1 MKMAEEPMKNQKPVV
16 LKTPQSI
23 VHIKHTISLRQYKY
37 WVLLLRFY
45 REFFELKEESNKKGF
60 YCVPIAKISDYMG
73 YNPMKTELK
82 ADFEALRKE
91 PIIINF
97 LDKDGKKAT
106 GGMGFI
112 SEWEITSKT
121 IAFKIPS
128 FLEEVMRGEN
138 EATRIFQLLNW
149 SIFNSF
155 NGKYEAIIYKLCK
168 DYIGVGRTPY
178 MTIAEYRDYIGLKEN
193 EYTETRD
200 FTKRCISNPVI
211 SINKN
216 EMSDIEVSI
225 EFKRTGRKVEGLYF
239 KAKERKQ
246 TSLPFP
252 EFEPHKAFSF
262 AKVAISIQDQNK
274 YLEAMLP
281 EEIEATIQRA
291 NEYGESIKAK
301 GQKVQMGGIYHK
313 AFLERWGVQYLDQHK
328 AEKAETVKKLEAR
341 KEQDTQAQAKK
352 TIAAQVTQDKKALFQ
367 KAFNN
372 FLLLP
377 ENKQEELKQAFF
389 EKSDSTIKAQIKNAQ
404 NKQTDIFTSPL
415 VASPFKVFLVENG
428 F

>member
-1 MKMAEEPMKNQKPVV
+1 MTEKPVKNKKAIV

-23 VHIKHTISLRQYKY
+23 VHIKHTVSLRQYKY

-45 REFFELKEESNKKGF
+45 REFFELQEHPNKKGF
-60 YCVPIAKISDYMG
+60 YCVPIARISDYMG
-73 YNPMKTELK
+73 YEPMKAELK

-97 LDKDGKKAT
+97 FDKDGKKVT

-128 FLEEVMRGEN
+128 FLECVMRGEN
-138 EATRIFQLLNW
+138 EATKIFQLLNW

-168 DYIGVGRTPY
+168 DYIGVCRTPY
-178 MTIAEYRDYIGLKEN
+178 MTVQEYRDYIGLKEN
-193 EYTETRD
+193 EYTSTDD
-200 FTKRCISNPVI
+200 FNKRCIKNPII

-216 EMSDIEVSI
+216 EMSDIEVSV

-246 TSLPFP
+246 TALPFP
-252 EFEPHKAFSF
+252 EFEPHKAFSL

-274 YLEAMLP
+274 YLEIMPP
-281 EEIEATIQRA
+281 EEIEATILRA
-291 NEYGESIKAK
+291 NEYGDCIKAK
-301 GQKVQMGGIYHK
+301 GQTVRMAAIYHK
-313 AFLERWGVQYLDQHK
+313 AFLERWGVQYLEQRK
-328 AEKAETVKKLEAR
+328 AEKAEAAKKLEAR
-341 KEQDTQAQAKK
+341 KEQDSLAHAKK
-352 TIAAQVTQDKKALFQ
+352 TTAEQGAQDKKALFQ
-367 KAFNN
+367 KAFND

-377 ENKQEELKQAFF
+377 ENEQEALKQAFF
-389 EKSDSTIKAQIKNAQ
+389 EQADLVIKTKIKEEQ
-404 NKQTDIFTSPL
+404 RKGVDIFASPL
-415 VASPFKVFLVENG
+415 VSSPFKVFLVENK

>member
-1 MKMAEEPMKNQKPVV
+1 MAEKPMKNQKPVV

-23 VHIKHTISLRQYKY
+23 IHIKHTVSLRQYKY

-45 REFFELKEESNKKGF
+45 REFFELDEKPDDDGL
-60 YCVPIAKISDYMG
+60 YVVPLAKISSYMG
-73 YNPMKTELK
+73 YEPMKTELK
-82 ADFEALRKE
+82 SDFMALRNE
-91 PIIINF
+91 PITINY

-106 GGMGFI
+106 HGMGFI
-112 SEWEITSKT
+112 SEWKITSKT
-121 IAFKIPS
+121 VAFKIPS
-128 FLEEVMRGEN
+128 FLEKVMRGDE
-138 EATRIFQLLNW
+138 EAAKIFQLLNW

-178 MTIAEYRDYIGLKEN
+178 MTIAEYRDYVGLKEN

-216 EMSDIEVSI
+216 EISDIAVSV

-252 EFEPHKAFSF
+252 EFEPHKAFAF

-274 YLEAMLP
+274 YLEAVSP

-313 AFLERWGVQYLDQHK
+313 AFSERWGVQYLEQHQAEQAATKQAIDAKKQQDQ
-328 AEKAETVKKLEAR
+328 LE
-341 KEQDTQAQAKK
+341 QAKK
-352 TIAAQVTQDKKALFQ
+352 TTAEQVTQDKKAMFQ
-367 KAFNN
+367 KAFND

-377 ENKQEELKQAFF
+377 ENQQEKLKQAFF
-389 EKSDSTIKAQIKNAQ
+389 EQADSAIQAKINDAQR
-404 NKQTDIFTSPL
+404 KQIDIFTSPL
-415 VASPFKVFLVENG
+415 VSSPFKVFLLARGVR
-428 F
+428 

>member
-1 MKMAEEPMKNQKPVV
+1 MTKQPIKNQKLVV

-23 VHIKHTISLRQYKY
+23 VHIKHTVSLRQYKY

-45 REFFELKEESNKKGF
+45 REFFEAGEEPDKDGF
-60 YCVPIAKISDYMG
+60 YSVPIAKMSDYMG
-73 YNPMKTELK
+73 YEPMKAELK

-106 GGMGFI
+106 QGMGFI
-112 SEWEITSKT
+112 SEWKITSKT

-138 EATRIFQLLNW
+138 EAIKIFQLLNW

-200 FTKRCISNPVI
+200 FTKRCISTPII

-216 EMSDIEVSI
+216 EISDIEVSV
-225 EFKRTGRKVEGLYF
+225 EYKRTGRKVDGLYF

-252 EFEPHKAFSF
+252 EFEPHKAFAF
-262 AKVAISIQDQNK
+262 AKVAISIQDQHK
-274 YLEAMLP
+274 YLEAMPP

-291 NEYGESIKAK
+291 NEYADNIKAK

-313 AFLERWGVQYLDQHK
+313 AFLEHWGIQQLAQHQAEQTATKQAIDTKKQQVQQ
-328 AEKAETVKKLEAR
+328 E
-341 KEQDTQAQAKK
+341 QAKK
-352 TIAAQVTQDKKALFQ
+352 TKAEQAAQDKKARFQ
-367 KAFNN
+367 KAFND

-377 ENKQEELKQAFF
+377 EKQQEELKQLFF
-389 EKSDSTIKAQIKNAQ
+389 EKTDSVVKTQIKDAQ
-404 NKQTDIFTSPL
+404 RKGIDIFTSPL
-415 VASPFKVFLVENG
+415 VSSPFKVFLVENG

>member
-1 MKMAEEPMKNQKPVV
+1 MKNNKPVI
-16 LKTPQSI
+16 LKAPQSI

-37 WVLLLRFY
+37 WVLMLRFY
-45 REFFELKEESNKKGF
+45 REFFELNEKPDDDGF
-60 YCVPIAKISDYMG
+60 YVVQLAKISSYMG
-73 YNPMKTELK
+73 YEPMKTELK
-82 ADFEALRKE
+82 SDFMALRNE
-91 PIIINF
+91 PITINY

-106 GGMGFI
+106 HGMGFI
-112 SEWEITSKT
+112 SEWKITSKT
-121 IAFKIPS
+121 VAFKIPS
-128 FLEEVMRGEN
+128 FLEKVMRGDD
-138 EATRIFQLLNW
+138 EASKIFQLLNW

-178 MTIAEYRDYIGLKEN
+178 MTVEEYREYIGLKEN
-193 EYTETRD
+193 EY
-200 FTKRCISNPVI
+200 NPFSRLNEWTI
-211 SINKN
+211 TTPIKAINKN
-216 EMSDIEVSI
+216 ELSDISVSV
-225 EFKRTGRKVEGLYF
+225 EYKRTGRKVEGLYF

-252 EFEPHKAFSF
+252 EFEPHKAFAF

-301 GQKVQMGGIYHK
+301 GQKIQMGGIYHK

-328 AEKAETVKKLEAR
+328 AEKADAVKKLESR

-352 TIAAQVTQDKKALFQ
+352 TTAAQVTQDKKALFQ

-389 EKSDSTIKAQIKNAQ
+389 EKADSAIKTKIKDAQR
-404 NKQTDIFTSPL
+404 KQTDIFTSPL

>member
-1 MKMAEEPMKNQKPVV
+1 MGYDPMK
-16 LKTPQSI
+16 
-23 VHIKHTISLRQYKY
+23 
-37 WVLLLRFY
+37 
-45 REFFELKEESNKKGF
+45 
-60 YCVPIAKISDYMG
+60 A
-73 YNPMKTELK
+73 ELK

-97 LDKDGKKAT
+97 LDKDGKKTT

-138 EATRIFQLLNW
+138 EAKRIFQLLNW

-178 MTIAEYRDYIGLKEN
+178 MTTNEYRDYIGLKEN
-193 EYTETRD
+193 EYTKFKELNRWTI
-200 FTKRCISNPVI
+200 TNPI
-211 SINKN
+211 KAINEN

-352 TIAAQVTQDKKALFQ
+352 TIAAQVTQDKKDLFQ

-404 NKQTDIFTSPL
+404 NKQTDIFTSPF

>member
-1 MKMAEEPMKNQKPVV
+1 MKNQKPIV

-23 VHIKHTISLRQYKY
+23 VHIKHTVSLRQYKY

-45 REFFELKEESNKKGF
+45 REFFEVGEEPDSKGF
-60 YCVPIAKISDYMG
+60 YNVPIAKMSDYMG
-73 YNPMKTELK
+73 YEPMKAELK

-106 GGMGFI
+106 QGMGFI
-112 SEWEITSKT
+112 SEWKITSKT

-138 EATRIFQLLNW
+138 EAIKIFQLLNW

-168 DYIGVGRTPY
+168 DYIGIGRTPY
-178 MTIAEYRDYIGLKEN
+178 MTITEYRDYIGLKEN
-193 EYTETRD
+193 EY
-200 FTKRCISNPVI
+200 NPFSRLNEWTI
-211 SINKN
+211 TNPIKAINKN
-216 EMSDIEVSI
+216 EISDIEVSV
-225 EFKRTGRKVEGLYF
+225 EYKRTGRKVDGLYF

-252 EFEPHKAFSF
+252 EFEPHKAFAF
-262 AKVAISIQDQNK
+262 AKVAISIQDQHK
-274 YLEAMLP
+274 YLEAMPP

-291 NEYGESIKAK
+291 NEYADNIKAK

-313 AFLERWGVQYLDQHK
+313 AFLERWGIQQLAQHQ
-328 AEKAETVKKLEAR
+328 AEQAATQQAIDTKKQQNQQE
-341 KEQDTQAQAKK
+341 QAKK
-352 TIAAQVTQDKKALFQ
+352 TTAEQAAQDKKARFQ

-377 ENKQEELKQAFF
+377 EKQQEELKQMFF
-389 EKSDSTIKAQIKNAQ
+389 EKTDLVVKTQIKDAQ
-404 NKQTDIFTSPL
+404 RKGIDIFTSPL
-415 VASPFKVFLVENG
+415 VSSPFKVFLVGNG

>member
-1 MKMAEEPMKNQKPVV
+1 MGYEPMK
-16 LKTPQSI
+16 
-23 VHIKHTISLRQYKY
+23 
-37 WVLLLRFY
+37 
-45 REFFELKEESNKKGF
+45 
-60 YCVPIAKISDYMG
+60 A
-73 YNPMKTELK
+73 ELK

-97 LDKDGKKAT
+97 LDKDGKKTT

-128 FLEEVMRGEN
+128 FLECVMRGEN
-138 EATRIFQLLNW
+138 EATKIFQLLNW

-168 DYIGVGRTPY
+168 DYIGIGRTPY
-178 MTIAEYRDYIGLKEN
+178 MTVQEYRDYIGLKEN
-193 EYTETRD
+193 EYTSTDD
-200 FTKRCISNPVI
+200 FNKRCIKNPII

-216 EMSDIEVSI
+216 EMSDIEVSV

-274 YLEAMLP
+274 YLETMPP
-281 EEIEATIQRA
+281 EEIEATILRA
-291 NEYGESIKAK
+291 NEYGDSIKAK
-301 GQKVQMGGIYHK
+301 GQTVRMAAIYHK
-313 AFLERWGVQYLDQHK
+313 AFLERWGVQYLEQRK
-328 AEKAETVKKLEAR
+328 AEKEEAAKKLAAR
-341 KEQDTQAQAKK
+341 KEHDSLAQAKK
-352 TIAAQVTQDKKALFQ
+352 TTDEQDAKDKKARFQ
-367 KAFNN
+367 KAFND

-377 ENKQEELKQAFF
+377 ENGQEALKQAFF
-389 EKSDSTIKAQIKNAQ
+389 KQADLVVKTKIKEEQRKGV
-404 NKQTDIFTSPL
+404 DIFASPL
-415 VASPFKVFLVENG
+415 VSSPFKVFLAEKLKST
-428 F
+428 